1 MPICL
6 SCKREYLAGHLYCRN
21 CGTDNTAWFA
31 QHNVCPR
38 CGAVLRPEN
47 APKARC
53 PQPGCKAE
61 AVISYQ
67 ELPDGRLFCRKCGAD
82 NTDHFTRLCIC
93 PRCGANQASWNPDEA
108 RCPVCKAGGTIA
120 YYKENVCPYCGAD
133 NSGARALSAQG
144 GGERLRRFFLNFV
157 GVLALIFALAP
168 LITPFARRS
177 LGPYISIGVSTVLA
191 VFLSCLIVFFSYS
204 LKARFRDYS
213 WSRRVKEG
221 FHPSLILIMIVALVI
236 ALALAL
242 AFVATYKNEG
252 YSRLLN
258 SLMYSGIFI
267 FFSLA
272 FALGA
277 AQQYAAYL
285 DGTMQLP
292 EPIFAHEDRL
302 ARVITESAQRKLGDK
317 IPLRLLEMER
327 KSTGGAAIIFAHYGD
342 PEYKPTGD
350 GKNTITV
357 REERKW
363 KVVADEWGNILSIRE
378 EGLPRLTEVKLPPE
392 TALQKAEGQ

>member
-1 MPICL
+1 MPTCL
-6 SCKREYLAGHLYCRN
+6 SCKREYLTGHFYCRH

-31 QHNVCPR
+31 QHNRCPR
-38 CGAVLRPEN
+38 CGADLKPEN
-47 APKARC
+47 ALKARC

-67 ELPDGRLFCRKCGAD
+67 ELPDGRLLCRKCGAD
-82 NTDHFTRLCIC
+82 NTDHFIKSGIC
-93 PRCGANQASWNPDEA
+93 PRCGAERADWNLDNA

-120 YYKENVCPYCGAD
+120 YHKENICPFCGAD

-144 GGERLRRFFLNFV
+144 GGDRLRRFFLNFP

-168 LITPFARRS
+168 LVSPFARRS

-204 LKARFRDYS
+204 LKGKLRDYS
-213 WSRRVKEG
+213 WGRRVKKG
-221 FHPSLILIMIVALVI
+221 LRPSPILIMIAALVA

-242 AFVATYKNEG
+242 VFIATYKDEG

-292 EPIFAHEDRL
+292 EPVFAHEDRL
-302 ARVITESAQRKLGDK
+302 VRVITKSAQRKLGDK
-317 IPLRLLEMER
+317 TPLRLLEMER
-327 KSTGGAAIIFAHYGD
+327 RPTSGVVILFAHYGD

-378 EGLPRLTEVKLPPE
+378 EGLPKLTEVKPPKE
-392 TALQKAEGQ
+392 TALQKVEG

>member
-6 SCKREYLAGHLYCRN
+6 SCKREYLAGHFYCRN

-38 CGAVLRPEN
+38 CGADLEPANTPR
-47 APKARC
+47 ARC

-61 AVISYQ
+61 AMISYQ

-82 NTDHFTRLCIC
+82 NTDYFTRLGIC
-93 PRCGANQASWNPDEA
+93 PRCGANQASWSPDKT
-108 RCPVCKAGGTIA
+108 RCPHCGAGGTVA
-120 YYKENVCPYCGAD
+120 YHKENICPFCGAD
-133 NSGARALSAQG
+133 NSGARALSTLG
-144 GGERLRRFFLNFV
+144 GGERFRRFFLNFP
-157 GVLALIFALAP
+157 GILALIFALAP
-168 LITPFARRS
+168 LVTLFARRS
-177 LGPYISIGVSTVLA
+177 LGPYISIGISTVLA

-204 LKARFRDYS
+204 LKGKLRDYS
-213 WSRRVKEG
+213 WSRRVKKG
-221 FHPSLILIMIVALVI
+221 LWPSPILIMIVALVI

-242 AFVATYKNEG
+242 AFVATYKDEG
-252 YSRLLN
+252 SSHLLN

-277 AQQYAAYL
+277 AQQYVGYL

-302 ARVITESAQRKLGDK
+302 ARVITESAQRKLGN
-317 IPLRLLEMER
+317 ITPLHPLEMER
-327 KSTGGAAIIFAHYGD
+327 TGGGGATILFAHYG
-342 PEYKPTGD
+342 EAECKMAKD
-350 GKNTITV
+350 GTPIIV

-363 KVVADEWGNILSIRE
+363 LVVANEWGNILSLKE
-378 EGLPRLTEVKLPPE
+378 KGTQRLTEIKKSPE